1 MLEVLKRKGLKFKLK
16 EEPQQADIIVTK
28 YETKTE
34 YTDDGSKLEKRVPI
48 KVNITKKI
56 NETKKLLKTTTA
68 EQKTAEIEKIFSK

>member
-1 MLEVLKRKGLKFKLK
+1 MLEVLKRKGHIFKLK
-16 EEPQQADIIVTK
+16 EVPENADIIITK

-68 EQKTAEIEKIFSK
+68 EQKMAEIEKIFSK